1 MNGVQEFLRKPTVDL
16 ALYARNMSVDHVVQ
30 RRIPNCSPPHVAYSH
45 FSKQVQQM
53 FQQMKFSTLQI
64 TFGTAA
70 NGGVSASNQ
79 L

>member
-1 MNGVQEFLRKPTVDL
+1 
-16 ALYARNMSVDHVVQ
+16 MSVDHVVK
-30 RRIPNCSPPHVAYSH
+30 RPIRNCSPPQVEYSH

-70 NGGVSASNQ
+70 NGGVPADNQ
-79 L
+79 LKIGE